1 MKTYDEL
8 NIRFPT
14 ILNKNLCECP
24 EGWYDLIWYLCEEIE
39 EINKSLP
46 TYCQIVCIQVKSK
59 FNNLRFYH
67 TLSENDIINR
77 VVDNCIRAAEIKASY
92 TCERCGGKR
101 EAGEYVCDKCKG
113 EIKNG

>member
-8 NIRFPT
+8 NIRFPN
-14 ILNKNLCECP
+14 ILNKNLYECP
-24 EGWYDLIWYLCEEIE
+24 QGWYDLIWYLCEEIE
-39 EINKSLP
+39 VINKSLP
-46 TYCQIVCIQVKSK
+46 TYCQIICIQVKSK

-101 EAGEYVCDKCKG
+101 EVREYVCDKCKG
-113 EIKNG
+113 EIG